1 MLLFLV
7 LLHGT
12 IIFVSLVA
20 LVTQTF
26 QPQPPTSLL
35 LAPCSALSLATLLT
49 TRDIAA
55 LILSPIE
62 TSPLATLCLMRP
74 HFPFPIIH
82 IASVHTILIFCSIPL
97 TLCCTLSVQ
106 HIFCS
111 LQVFPDSHV
120 WPQKQPPPLSN
131 VRVGLLR
138 LALLEGR
145 PRPPPR
151 HTRLRPSRLR

>member
-120 WPQKQPPPLSN
+120 RPQKQPPPLSN

-145 PRPPPR
+145 P
-151 HTRLRPSRLR
+151 